1 MSANLKDL
9 LDKINQ
15 DGIKQA
21 EENARQ
27 IESKAK
33 AEAEKKLEEAK
44 RLSDA
49 IIHDAKVNAEKIKAS
64 AELSL
69 RHASRDLVLSLKDEI
84 RKVFNK
90 IITAEIGKM
99 MTHEEISDILKGL
112 IEKYIDKNGQASD
125 IKVLVKKED
134 LEKIK
139 HTFIGKLKERVKD
152 GIEFKPSPNIN
163 AGFSISFDKGKSYFD
178 FNDEQLVETLCV
190 YLSPELAKLI
200 Q

>member
-1 MSANLKDL
+1 
-9 LDKINQ
+9 
-15 DGIKQA
+15 
-21 EENARQ
+21 
-27 IESKAK
+27 
-33 AEAEKKLEEAK
+33 
-44 RLSDA
+44 
-49 IIHDAKVNAEKIKAS
+49 
-64 AELSL
+64 
-69 RHASRDLVLSLKDEI
+69 
-84 RKVFNK
+84 
-90 IITAEIGKM
+90 
-99 MTHEEISDILKGL
+99 
-112 IEKYIDKNGQASD
+112 
-125 IKVLVKKED
+125 LVKKED